1 MQQDTLHILLADD
14 DEDDRLFFKDAFE
27 EIKIKTVVQIVNDG
41 VELMNYLNQD
51 DITLPHILFL
61 DLNMPRKNGF
71 ECLEEI
77 RGNKRLKTLTVA
89 IYSTS
94 GSEKDIE
101 ETFVKGANVYIKKP
115 NDFTMLKKVLSEI
128 ITVNWQYH
136 TSGLNKENFLLSI

>member
-41 VELMNYLNQD
+41 VELMNFLNKE

-77 RGNKRLKTLTVA
+77 RGNKRLKSLTVA